1 MNETTAAKPVDA
13 SLVKPTWITLIAAW
27 VIILLPIPSH
37 VPLGWIISIGA
48 AVMAIISL
56 TRGVVGIAI
65 AQLVCAL
72 LGTWFVSVDRL
83 GDSSALPFMG
93 AALSAGG

>member
-1 MNETTAAKPVDA
+1 MNETAATKPVDT

-27 VIILLPIPSH
+27 VIILLPIPFTT
-37 VPLGWIISIGA
+37 PLGWIVSIGA

-72 LGTWFVSVDRL
+72 LGTWFVSWIGWAIFGASVV
-83 GDSSALPFMG
+83 G

>member
-1 MNETTAAKPVDA
+1 MNETAAKPVDA
-13 SLVKPTWITLIAAW
+13 SLVKPTWIVLIAAW
-27 VIILLPIPSH
+27 VIILLPIPFTT
-37 VPLGWIISIGA
+37 PIGWIVSIGA

-72 LGTWFVSVDRL
+72 VGTWFVSWIGWAIFGASVV
-83 GDSSALPFMG
+83 G